1 MVIRKLC
8 SALVTFF
15 LYFPKQWE
23 LCIRHLCCSLCEG
36 VPASQESVLSLVN
49 FSGFLGDADLRKL
62 HAAVWFCGTLV
73 DEAAKVE
80 MNLATQ
86 CVKPNPNRAA
96 TILKYF
102 GLIADSSD
110 LYEILMLN
118 VSDAMALMTSAF
130 GCNESSST
138 SRNVDLRRD
147 VIICLQSWVWF
158 SQRVSSHSDELT
170 ASLRSLVHPTIAA
183 LADEG
188 LYEVAAELLTDIL
201 SNYSGF
207 LTEEHY
213 ESLFA
218 LLESQWSLERYSRLV
233 EGDFDFD
240 SVQFGQLMISLGDS
254 RVQSL
259 IYSVNDRSGRFLVRL
274 RGLLSAQG
282 YPVSD
287 DKIFVPALEF
297 WSTFVET
304 LTDCIYSEDLGPNG
318 WVASA
323 TSHVLEAAS
332 IVWRRVAYPPSH
344 VLLGWDSADRV
355 GFGDAR
361 KDVADFLQSTFAV
374 TGPPLIS
381 TFANLTLQS
390 LSPSSWPDLEA
401 AAFCLG
407 SLADCVS
414 GDAKCD
420 DTLRDVFSSPLFE
433 ILQSPRQPM
442 PGRIRQTCIALI
454 ERFSDFFERE
464 TSSLPSALN
473 LLFSVLNDTL
483 LSGAAARS
491 IQRLCFSSRVTLASE
506 VKAFLEQYQSI
517 VVQSQLDCLACERI
531 MGGIAAIIQA
541 VPREDEKV
549 AHLEILF
556 AFVKHD
562 VAKSVHLQS
571 LPSIPNDLHHCSML
585 SDVSELPLH
594 MGLKALRCLISI
606 GKGLQAPGDLPLDL
620 DGEKNTAPA
629 GTSMPVAQLQSEILC
644 MLTQLQVSF
653 PENGEVAENICNVF
667 RTGFS
672 EAEAGPFVFP
682 PHLVCDY
689 LIRQSSHVPRIGYF
703 VSTACSFLSSLE
715 KLERN
720 DAKAIRSRLLEW
732 VIDLLRQL
740 PDPENDTELAQN
752 GIEFTNRLVSREP
765 TALLESK
772 SLALAEFFFTYTLRV
787 LNGHEP
793 LPKAAA
799 ADFWARF
806 MTLRNT
812 DSGAQETIDHAV
824 SHLGPFL
831 AQSII
836 RNVGGNASRSEL
848 DRLSE
853 PLKKMVGH
861 HLNARAWL
869 EQALFD
875 PSFPSQQVS
884 REAKLIFLKK
894 VIK

>member
-1 MVIRKLC
+1 MDDEIPSTTQQTEALILALYEPAPPETIARIQETLHRLQRAPSAWCIARDLLSYADDKVKFFGALTLIVKLNTERHNLVGWLIKSLTNGSSAMVIRKLC

-36 VPASQESVLSLVN
+36 VPASQESVLSPVN
-49 FSGFLGDADLRKL
+49 FSGFLSDADPRKL

-80 MNLATQ
+80 MNSATHS
-86 CVKPNPNRAA
+86 
-96 TILKYF
+96 
-102 GLIADSSD
+102 G

-130 GCNESSST
+130 GCNESSFT

-158 SQRVSSHSDELT
+158 SQRVSSHSDELS

-259 IYSVNDRSGRFLVRL
+259 IYSVDDRSGRFLVRL

-297 WSTFVET
+297 WST
-304 LTDCIYSEDLGPNG
+304 G
-318 WVASA
+318 
-323 TSHVLEAAS
+323 
-332 IVWRRVAYPPSH
+332 RVNNLAESGIPTFSRTPW
-344 VLLGWDSADRV
+344 L
-355 GFGDAR
+355 GFGR
-361 KDVADFLQSTFAV
+361 SI

-454 ERFSDFFERE
+454 ERYSDFFERE

-549 AHLEILF
+549 AHLEKLF

-562 VAKSVHLQS
+562 AAK
-571 LPSIPNDLHHCSML
+571 
-585 SDVSELPLH
+585 
-594 MGLKALRCLISI
+594 CLISI

-629 GTSMPVAQLQSEILC
+629 GV
-644 MLTQLQVSF
+644 F
-653 PENGEVAENICNVF
+653 PREW
-667 RTGFS
+667 R
-672 EAEAGPFVFP
+672 EAGPFVFP

-689 LIRQSSHVPRIGYF
+689 LTRQSSHVPRIGYF

-732 VIDLLRQL
+732 VINLLRQL

-799 ADFWARF
+799 ADFWATF

-853 PLKKMVGH
+853 PLKKMVSH

-894 VIK
+894 VINLRGARGTTQVVREFWLASRGSKFAYAS